1 MQFTKGHAL
10 IVGAGGDL
18 PNTVNDAEGVHGV
31 LVDPE
36 RCGYPAGQARLLT
49 GSDAARADVLTALDT
64 LAASTSAD
72 STVVIYF
79 SGHGYRRTTPDGTA
93 YFLCP
98 NGYDLNMLGKTV
110 ISGAEFAA
118 RLKAIPAQKLLL
130 LLDCCHADGLDTTKA
145 PAEVAKVPVPKEVEQ
160 ALAEGVGRIGIA
172 SSRAGELSFAGTP
185 YSAFTVALLESL
197 SGVDVAKQDGLV
209 YATDLA
215 LHAAKVVPQRTKDR
229 QNPVLNL
236 KAADNFPVAYYAAG
250 EVKPKGLPFAVPP
263 QLEPDAGAW
272 AQAGQT
278 VVHTQININAPAAFV
293 QHGWN
298 VGQVVQVQGDATFGR
313 ARAPRKPKQ

>member
-1 MQFTKGHAL
+1 MQFAQGHAL

-18 PNTVNDAEGVHGV
+18 PNTVNDAEGIWGV
-31 LVDPE
+31 LVDQE
-36 RCGYPAGQARLLT
+36 RCGYAAGQARLLT
-49 GSDAARADVLTALDT
+49 EKGAARADILTALDK

-79 SGHGYRRTTPDGTA
+79 SGHGYRRATPAGMD

-98 NGYDLNMLGKTV
+98 NGYDLNMPAKTI
-110 ISGAEFAA
+110 ISGAEFAT
-118 RLKAIPAQKLLL
+118 RLKAIPAKKLLL

-145 PAEVAKVPVPKEVEQ
+145 PAEIAKVPMPKEVEQ

-197 SGVDVAKQDGLV
+197 SGLDLAKQDGLV

-215 LHAAKVVPQRTKDR
+215 LHAAKVVPHRTKDR

-236 KAADNFPVAYYAAG
+236 KGADNFPIAYYAAG
-250 EVKPKGLPFAVPP
+250 DVQPKGLPFAQPP
-263 QLEPDAGAW
+263 QLEPAAGAW
-272 AQAGQT
+272 AQSGQT
-278 VVHTQININAPAAFV
+278 VVNMHITNVNAPAAFV
-293 QHGWN
+293 QPNWT
-298 VGQVVQVQGDATFGR
+298 VGTVNIHQN
-313 ARAPRKPKQ
+313 K